1 MASFYHSSS
10 SDSSGSSTSD
20 SESESE
26 IAVDGKIK
34 QGTSKSESKPARSA
48 LEDKS
53 TEQENP
59 LATKKGE
66 KISKKGEK
74 SKLDGAERKGQQ
86 KEQKRQKKQ
95 SLKQGPPESIKI
107 FKKVIQKNRVKHQ
120 KQQKR
125 LTLALRALEREEKK
139 NRILNKRKAL

>member
-1 MASFYHSSS
+1 MKNSPMHFLRGSQK
-10 SDSSGSSTSD
+10 SDSKLTNHLSTDFCNKKKCKRNSS
-20 SESESE
+20 
-26 IAVDGKIK
+26 
-34 QGTSKSESKPARSA
+34 R
-48 LEDKS
+48 
-53 TEQENP
+53 
-59 LATKKGE
+59 
-66 KISKKGEK
+66 ISKKGEK

-86 KEQKRQKKQ
+86 KEQKKQKKQ